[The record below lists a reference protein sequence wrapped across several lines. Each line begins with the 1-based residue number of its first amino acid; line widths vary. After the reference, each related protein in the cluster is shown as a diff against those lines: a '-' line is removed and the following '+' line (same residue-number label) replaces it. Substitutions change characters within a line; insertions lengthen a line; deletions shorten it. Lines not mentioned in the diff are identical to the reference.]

1 MTKPEED
8 ISYTNITN
16 LVLGVTVCIVLF
28 SLGEVAMYFLY
39 NLKVNLIIKSSSLQ
53 PIF

>member
-16 LVLGVTVCIVLF
+16 LVIVVTVCTVLF

-39 NLKVNLIIKSSSLQ
+39 NFKVNLMIQFIKAF
-53 PIF
+53 I